1 MFYTEAA
8 QSGPLDSE
16 QLLGPKEFGRRHGIE
31 KKGVVKESRSN
42 VPNKEN
48 SLKEAGIMNRV
59 YSSVLSLHLGY
70 HQAVLSNNAEIK
82 SQNLRILM

>member
-82 SQNLRILM
+82 SKNLRILM